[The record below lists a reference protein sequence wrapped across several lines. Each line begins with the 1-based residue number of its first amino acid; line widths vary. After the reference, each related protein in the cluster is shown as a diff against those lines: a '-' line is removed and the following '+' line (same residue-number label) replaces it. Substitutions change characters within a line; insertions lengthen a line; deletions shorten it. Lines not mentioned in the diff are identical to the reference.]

1 MCLSI
6 CIYII
11 NAQWEGAWARRSIRP
26 PVRVHELGQFEG
38 QPFCGLRIENVC
50 IPPVLFFL
58 CFFFLVL
65 AVPNFFYSDFSYS
78 SNLIFLRAFFFPA
91 LLVVLVGLCRWLR
104 IIFGLVHDVMAKGRW
119 VQERSECTYAWYV
132 FWRLPPVKT
141 RDPIAI
147 KIGDKIRL
155 AKISDLIN
163 DVNSTHLGKSIWIIQ
178 IRFVI

>member
-1 MCLSI
+1 MRRCVSPPV
-6 CIYII
+6 YPSVRPRS
-11 NAQWEGAWARRSIRP
+11 WTRSIWRP
-26 PVRVHELGQFEG
+26 TI
-38 QPFCGLRIENVC
+38 LRLTHWKCVYSAC
-50 IPPVLFFL
+50 VVFSL
-58 CFFFLVL
+58 FFFLVL

-141 RDPIAI
+141 MDPIAI
-147 KIGDKIRL
+147 EIGAKIRL

>member
-1 MCLSI
+1 MREPAGLSVRPSAFMNSVNLKANHFAAYALKMCVFRL
-6 CIYII
+6 C
-11 NAQWEGAWARRSIRP
+11 
-26 PVRVHELGQFEG
+26 
-38 QPFCGLRIENVC
+38 
-50 IPPVLFFL
+50 
-58 CFFFLVL
+58 CFFFVFFFRFSC
-65 AVPNFFYSDFSYS
+65 AEFFYSDFSYS